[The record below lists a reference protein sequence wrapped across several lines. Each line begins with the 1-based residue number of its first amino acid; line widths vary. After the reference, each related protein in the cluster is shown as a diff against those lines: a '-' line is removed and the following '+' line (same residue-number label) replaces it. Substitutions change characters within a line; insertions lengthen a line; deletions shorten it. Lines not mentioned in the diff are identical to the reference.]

1 MIDPVSIGIVVA
13 SIGAKVFTRS
23 RIKQAEAERKQAANA
38 YHRSYNA
45 VQNERVFG
53 ISLSNRLAVDRQ
65 AAVGSH
71 HRRIVAVTAT
81 FGVQEEFFGNKGVFD
96 GKTLAEMQGLVDGSE
111 ALFVPNTVV
120 FGNAST
126 IATGAAVMLNGLEL
140 AGQAGLANLPLLAT
154 SLHDV
159 VAALPLDHAAGF
171 ADALGPVG
179 LLDVGEVF
187 GDALFV
193 FSAVSTLRNL
203 AKAKDVEKLTSQYR
217 SEKWA
222 LDAKLAAMAN
232 KRQQIDTSFNRLKTA
247 SYNLFT
253 YTVVAQETARAQ
265 ISARSRAGT
274 RPSLPQWLLIGL
286 RRRAHELWVTV
297 QKPAFN

>member
-1 MIDPVSIGIVVA
+1 MIDAISLSIMAV

-23 RIKQAEAERKQAANA
+23 KIKQAEADRKDASDA
-38 YHRSYNA
+38 YHRSYKA
-45 VQNERVFG
+45 IQNERALS
-53 ISLSNRLAVDRQ
+53 ISLSNRLAVERQ

-81 FGVQEEFFGNKGVFD
+81 FGVQEDFFANRGVFD

-120 FGNAST
+120 FGNASS

-140 AGQAGLANLPLLAT
+140 ADKAGLANLPLLAT

-171 ADALGPVG
+171 ANALGGVG
-179 LLDVGEVF
+179 LVDVGEFF

-193 FSAVSTLRNL
+193 VSAFSTIRNWT
-203 AKAKDVEKLTSQYR
+203 KAKDVEKVASQYR
-217 SEKWA
+217 SKKWE
-222 LDAKLAAMAN
+222 LDTKLATMTN
-232 KRQQIDTSFNRLKTA
+232 KRQQIDTSFHKLETA

-253 YTVVAQETARAQ
+253 YTVVAQEAAKVQ
-265 ISARSRAGT
+265 MAARSQADA
-274 RPSLPQWLLIGL
+274 RPNLPQWLLIGL